1 MIVGLTGGI
10 GSGKTTIAALFRD
23 LEVPVYDSDKEAKL
37 LMSTSQSIRQ
47 AIILLL
53 GKNAFKDGTLNR
65 SYISN
70 MVFKDNKLLE
80 RLNKIV
86 HPEVKKHFIDW
97 KNEQNAP
104 YVIQETALIFENK
117 SQDNY
122 DKIILVTAP
131 IEIRIARVT
140 ARDSVT
146 ESSILDRINN
156 QLTDTEKINM
166 ADFVVEN
173 INLERTTESIKHI
186 HDQLLLE
193 AKQS

>member
-10 GSGKTTIAALFRD
+10 GSGKSTIAALFRD
-23 LEVPVYDSDKEAKL
+23 LGVPVYDSDKEAKL
-37 LMSTSQSIRQ
+37 LMNSSKSIRQ

-53 GKNAFKDGTLNR
+53 GENAFKDGILNR
-65 SYISN
+65 RYISN
-70 MVFKDNKLLE
+70 MVFKDNELLK

-86 HPEVKKHFIDW
+86 HPEVKKHFMYWNTKQD
-97 KNEQNAP
+97 AP
-104 YVIQETALIFENK
+104 YIIQETALIFENK

-131 IEIRIARVT
+131 IEIRIARVI

-156 QLTDTEKINM
+156 QLTDAEKINM

-173 INLERTTESIKHI
+173 INLEKTTESIKRI

-193 AKQS
+193 AKKP